1 MKLHKTLVA
10 AAVVVSSLALAAP
23 SFAFV
28 KDAGMN
34 GMMGTMGGK
43 DVIELAAVPGM
54 SLKAKNVSAS
64 HATFIY
70 AAKDAD
76 KDGHAV
82 FAFYEKALLKEGWKA
97 AGMMGAMT
105 DNSTMKKDEGA
116 MMKPVKL
123 EEKFS
128 LKSNSILVTAV
139 GSKDRVE
146 VDLELK

>member
-1 MKLHKTLVA
+1 MKLQKMLVA

-54 SLKAKNVSAS
+54 SLKAKNVSAD

-97 AGMMGAMT
+97 AGMMGAMA
-105 DNSTMKKDEGA
+105 DGTMKKDEAA

-128 LKSNSILVTAV
+128 FKTFSILVTAV

-146 VDLELK
+146 VDLQLK